1 MLGLRLSGFSLLLSV
16 ISPCD
21 SNDEMDD
28 GLLVNSEV
36 VFLSKLSNFL
46 TTRIKTVQSNI
57 SILLNKKTV
66 PGAFHRDK
74 DTLYIE
80 RKVTGPANVNIFFNR
95 DMAPKSSPMFDSG

>member
-1 MLGLRLSGFSLLLSV
+1 MLGLPLSGFSLLLSV
-16 ISPCD
+16 IRPCG

-28 GLLVNSEV
+28 DLLVNREV
-36 VFLSKLSNFL
+36 VFLSKLNNFL
-46 TTRIKTVQSNI
+46 TTRIKTVQKSI
-57 SILLNKKTV
+57 SILLIKKTV

-80 RKVTGPANVNIFFNR
+80 RKVTGPANVKIFFNK